1 MNHRA
6 SISGVVCAA
15 AGMLLSVTLNAEE
28 AKTGVVHLPLDAY
41 QNLYKKAT
49 APPDAEK
56 PPPVGVTISG
66 AELEVSVP
74 EEAGRPA
81 EVTARVTVH
90 VLTGDWVAVP
100 ILPAGTSVKSATL
113 DGQPIAL
120 ALLRGDLVWSA
131 RSKGRHLLELA
142 YTTQVLEAATGRALH
157 VPVPAAASIRLRASL
172 PGEGL
177 RVTAVPASGVN
188 ISESGGMTVVEAG
201 VPRTT
206 AVQISWWVPGMEQA
220 LITAADYRGTLR
232 KDVVAW
238 EAEVSVKVLC
248 ADPVTVPLL
257 SNSVALA
264 GVRVD
269 GRRAVVSEDDGKL
282 SVQLRG
288 VGEHQVLLRFE
299 TPVLEEGGPTA
310 TSLWLP
316 RPPVSLFTLSLSG
329 KKEVSV
335 SPPAGVQIRRKGN
348 QTVAAIHLPPTDQAT
363 FSWSEALPEAAQE
376 KLRANAE
383 VYHVVRADEGV
394 VQIAARVAF
403 QVTRG
408 ATNVLQAALPAG
420 VVVNQVFGE
429 GVTDWRVRKQQG
441 RQLLTVYLD
450 RDLKGDYRY
459 RIDYELLI
467 GSQGDREVPVELPL
481 VVLGQVHRQ
490 RGMLALISGSEL
502 SMQPKQETGMT
513 KVGENQLPAWVRQ
526 DLPPGGRSQ
535 TVAHTYKYVEEDAK
549 LAVRLAPPER
559 KRGKFDAVVDTLYSV
574 GDGVMKASATVEI
587 AIKSGKLMDLDMNL
601 PREIN
606 LLSVTAPSLRDHKVS
621 GDEGEGQLLRLMFTQ
636 EMEGTLRVEIAY
648 ERVLQGGQEQVS
660 LPAIHVNEADMEQGH
675 LAVEALTAVEVQTAK
690 AERVLPLDVQELPRQ
705 LTLRTTNPILL
716 AYKYVHAEPPFDLVL
731 EVKHHAEMQVQVA
744 AIDQA
749 DYQTLYTEHGL
760 ALSRVVYHLRNRRK
774 QFLKVELPRG
784 SELWSAMLS
793 GNPVKPARGE
803 RDEVVLVPL
812 LKSAAPF
819 QVEIVYATTVPALGF
834 AGSLQGVL
842 SVPDVVETRSTWDVF
857 LPERL
862 SYGGVDSNMTVL
874 EKGNGTRDLD
884 GVMDASLQ
892 AAAEDLAGSRQA
904 GKSLAAPGPSGVLP
918 LRIHVPRQ
926 GVHYRFEK
934 LFANR
939 GEERARF
946 EINYTTAGAKT
957 FGGLLMILSVLILAA
972 IIAGRIGVAPKLT
985 TGPSAALG
993 IGALIALV
1001 VSVTLLG
1008 AGLLWAAAALGLAA
1022 LLVAGQA
1029 FLRRRKAAV

>member
-6 SISGVVCAA
+6 SISGVVCAII
-15 AGMLLSVTLNAEE
+15 GMLLSMSLRAEE
-28 AKTGVVHLPLDAY
+28 AKTGVVRLPLDVY
-41 QNLYKKAT
+41 QDLYKKAT
-49 APPDAEK
+49 AEPDAEK
-56 PPPVGVTISG
+56 PPPVGVTLSS

-90 VLTGDWVAVP
+90 VLTDEWMAVP

-113 DGQPIAL
+113 DGRSIAL
-120 ALLRGDLVWSA
+120 ALLRGDLVWSTKD
-131 RSKGRHLLELA
+131 KGQHLLELV
-142 YTTQVLEAATGRALH
+142 YTTAVLEAATGRALH
-157 VPVPAAASIRLRASL
+157 VPVPAAASVQLRASI

-177 RVTAVPASGVN
+177 RVTAVPASGVS
-188 ISESGGMTVVEAG
+188 ISEPGGMTVLEAT

-206 AVQISWWVPGMEQA
+206 GIQISWWVPGRERA
-220 LITAADYRGTLR
+220 LITAADYSGTLR

-238 EAEVSVKVLC
+238 QAEVDVKVLT
-248 ADPVTVPLL
+248 ADPVSVPLL

-264 GVRVD
+264 GVQVD
-269 GRRAVVSEDDGKL
+269 GRRAVVEEQEEKL

-288 VGEHQVLLRFE
+288 VGTHKVKLKFE
-299 TPVLEEGGPTA
+299 TPVREEGGPTA

-316 RPPVSLFTLSLSG
+316 RPPVSTFTLSMTG

-335 SPPAGVQIRRKGN
+335 TPQAGVQILRKGN
-348 QTVAAIHLPPTDQAT
+348 QTLATIHLPPTDQAT
-363 FSWSEALPEAAQE
+363 FSWSEALPEVAME

-394 VQIAARVAF
+394 VQISALVAF
-403 QVTRG
+403 QTTRG
-408 ATNVLQAALPAG
+408 ATNLLEAALPAG
-420 VVVNQVFGE
+420 VVVNQVTGE
-429 GVTDWRVRKQQG
+429 GVTDWRVTRKQN
-441 RQLLTVYLD
+441 RQMLTVYLD
-450 RDLKGDYRY
+450 RDLKGDYRCQF
-459 RIDYELLI
+459 DYELLI
-467 GSQGDREVPVELPL
+467 GAKSGEKTPVEIPL

-490 RGMLALISGSEL
+490 RGMLALISGTEL
-502 SMQPKQETGMT
+502 SMQPKQDSGMT

-526 DLPPGGRSQ
+526 EISQ
-535 TVAHTYKYVEEDAK
+535 TVAHTYKYVEQDAR
-549 LAVRLAPPER
+549 LSVQLAPPER
-559 KRGKFDAVVDTLYSV
+559 KRGKFDAVVDTLFSV

-587 AIKSGKLMDLDMNL
+587 VIKSGKLMDLDLNL

-606 LLSVTAPSLRDHKVS
+606 LISVTAPSLRDHKVIGQGNS
-621 GDEGEGQLLRLMFTQ
+621 GQLLRLMFTQ

-648 ERVLQGGQEQVS
+648 ERVLQGGQEKVS
-660 LPAIHVNEADMEQGH
+660 VPAIHVNEADMEQGR
-675 LAVEALTAVEVQTAK
+675 LAVEALTAVEVQTSE

-760 ALSRVVYHLRNRRK
+760 ALSRVVYHVRNRRK
-774 QFLKVELPRG
+774 QFLKVELPQG

-793 GNPVKPARGE
+793 GHPVKPARGE

-819 QVEIVYATTVPALGF
+819 QVEIVYATSVPTLGF
-834 AGSLQGVL
+834 AGSLEGVL
-842 SVPDVVETRSTWDVF
+842 SIPDIVETRSTWDVF

-862 SYGGVDSNMTVL
+862 SYGGVDSNMTIL
-874 EKGNGTRDLD
+874 EKGNGARDLN

-892 AAAEDLAGSRQA
+892 QAAEERA
-904 GKSLAAPGPSGVLP
+904 GKSLSGASAGPSGVLP
-918 LRIHVPRQ
+918 LRIHVPQQ
-926 GVHYRFEK
+926 GIHYRFEK

-972 IIAGRIGVAPKLT
+972 LIAGRLGMAPRLT
-985 TGPSAALG
+985 PGPSTALG
-993 IGALIALV
+993 VGALITLV
-1001 VSVTLLG
+1001 ISVTLLG
-1008 AGLLWAAAALGLAA
+1008 ADLTWAIVAVVLGAALVTAQTL
-1022 LLVAGQA
+1022 
-1029 FLRRRKAAV
+1029 LRRRSAATRDS